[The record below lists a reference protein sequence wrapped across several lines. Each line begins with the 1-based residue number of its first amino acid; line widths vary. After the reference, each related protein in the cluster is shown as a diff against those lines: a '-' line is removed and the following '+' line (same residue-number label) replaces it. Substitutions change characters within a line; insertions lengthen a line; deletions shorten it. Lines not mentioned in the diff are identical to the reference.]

1 MIDRAQ
7 KAILAFLIALDIA
20 MGAACYIQDRKRTGE
35 RQFRSEGYGQELID
49 DMRGVIAGVVE
60 TFEAGKQKNT
70 MYLAGLIAIQTA
82 LEKEKEKIDE
92 EISHLALMFA
102 EKADKAEEPDP
113 LDETKVKEM
122 ESALEKRMRKE
133 DM

>member
-1 MIDRAQ
+1 MIE
-7 KAILAFLIALDIA
+7 I
-20 MGAACYIQDRKRTGE
+20 KRTGTGE
-35 RQFRSEGYGQELID
+35 RQFRGEGYGQELID

-60 TFEAGKQKNT
+60 TFEAGTQKNT

-92 EISHLALMFA
+92 EIRHLALMFA

-133 DM
+133 DL